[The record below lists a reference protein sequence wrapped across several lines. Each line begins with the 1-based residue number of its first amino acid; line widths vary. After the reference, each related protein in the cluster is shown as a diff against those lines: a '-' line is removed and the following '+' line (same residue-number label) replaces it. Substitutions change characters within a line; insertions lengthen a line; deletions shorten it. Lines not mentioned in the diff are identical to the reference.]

1 MDEQITS
8 SPQPSPPE
16 EEREKNQEIQP
27 KFRLIQW
34 QWPSPPGEGES
45 SAVFFASHR
54 LVSQSGVAASAA
66 LLRQKAVA
74 GHLRTPRNCIVPAQE
89 REKRRGL
96 RQLNVAAQ
104 MDFEAEFGEH
114 GCFDSAGAVGLAR
127 IGRIDDLVVGGFV
140 ARHHL

>member
-1 MDEQITS
+1 MS
-8 SPQPSPPE
+8 VPRPNGFPSPPRFCCPTRD
-16 EEREKNQEIQP
+16 ERFAI
-27 KFRLIQW
+27 RG
-34 QWPSPPGEGES
+34 PPGEGES

-54 LVSQSGVAASAA
+54 LVSQLGVAASAA

-74 GHLRTPRNCIVPAQE
+74 GHLRTPRHCIVPAQE

-114 GCFDSAGAVGLAR
+114 GCFY
-127 IGRIDDLVVGGFV
+127 
-140 ARHHL
+140 